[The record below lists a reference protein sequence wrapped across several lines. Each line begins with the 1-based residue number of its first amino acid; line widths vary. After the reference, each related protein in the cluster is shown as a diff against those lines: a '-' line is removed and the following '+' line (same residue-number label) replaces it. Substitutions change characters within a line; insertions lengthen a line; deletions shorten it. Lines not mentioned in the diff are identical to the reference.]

1 MAVTT
6 VWMTVVLLIGYLCY
20 MSLWSDMRVWL
31 ASKGRTAQQQGLT
44 STDIGGV
51 TVTVEQL
58 RLMCQ
63 SPFALLLQ
71 ARGAAGTF
79 AKILMHLGLINILC
93 TSAWLLS
100 HVLVQQLLPML
111 LPEPLMSTYYS
122 PAPSEAAAVGAAATA
137 QAAAAAGAVA
147 AQP

>member
-31 ASKGRTAQQQGLT
+31 ASKGRTAQQQGYA
-44 STDIGGV
+44 STEIGGV
-51 TVTVEQL
+51 LVTVEQL
-58 RLMCQ
+58 RHMCQ

-71 ARGAAGTF
+71 AKGVAGTF
-79 AKILMHLGLINILC
+79 AKILMHLGLVNILC

-100 HVLVQQLLPML
+100 HLLVQQLLPVL
-111 LPEPLMSTYYS
+111 LPEPLMGVYYS
-122 PAPSEAAAVGAAATA
+122 SLQPD
-137 QAAAAAGAVA
+137 AAAGAAVA
-147 AQP
+147 TAQP